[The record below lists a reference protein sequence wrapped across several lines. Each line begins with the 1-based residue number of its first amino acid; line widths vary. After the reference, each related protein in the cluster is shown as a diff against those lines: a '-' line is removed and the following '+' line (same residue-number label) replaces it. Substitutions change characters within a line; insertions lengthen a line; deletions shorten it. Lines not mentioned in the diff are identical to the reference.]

1 MGKDEP
7 VAVLVSSHN
16 IRHGL
21 TCRADVIAQRCC
33 GVPDMLS
40 SLEMKVLDAPS
51 VEPWSNG

>member
-7 VAVLVSSHN
+7 VAVLGSSYN

-33 GVPDMLS
+33 GVLDMLS
-40 SLEMKVLDAPS
+40 SLEMKVPS
-51 VEPWSNG
+51 VEPWSSG